1 MSDPNFYFQLALGVA
16 LFGFGWML
24 FRFGV
29 NAVGFVMGFLFGYSL
44 YNLLQ
49 SLLPVFDM
57 DPNQYMPDNP
67 WVIILFSIVFAV
79 VGIILAKRVYV
90 ALVFVG
96 VLAGLLYILYTDET
110 QMGYLR
116 QFFSEVGVLPHLDR
130 VLGNL
135 WPAILALII
144 AVLVI
149 YMEKQVIVLVT
160 ACAGSYLIAK
170 STAPILFL
178 PLCFIGYLLQ
188 HKQRP
193 LKKQPES

>member
-1 MSDPNFYFQLALGVA
+1 MNANDYFQLALGVG

-49 SLLPVFDM
+49 SLLPIFDM

-67 WVIILFSIVFAV
+67 WIIILFSIVFAV
-79 VGIILAKRVYV
+79 VGIILAKRMYV

-96 VLAGLLYILYTDET
+96 VLAGLLYVLYTDQT

-116 QFFSEVGVLPHLDR
+116 GFFAEVGVLQHLDR

-135 WPAILALII
+135 WPAVLSFII
-144 AVLVI
+144 AILVI
-149 YMEKQVIVLVT
+149 YMEKQVIILVT
-160 ACAGSYLIAK
+160 ACVGSYLIA
-170 STAPILFL
+170 SSVAPILFL

>member
-1 MSDPNFYFQLALGVA
+1 MNEPNLYFQLALGVG

-49 SLLPVFDM
+49 SLLPIFEI

-67 WVIILFSIVFAV
+67 WIIILFSIVFAV
-79 VGIILAKRVYV
+79 IGIILAKRMYV

-96 VLAGLLYILYTDET
+96 VLAGLLYVLYTDDK

-116 QFFSEVGVLPHLDR
+116 NFFEEVGVLQHLDR

-135 WPAILALII
+135 WPAILAFI
-144 AVLVI
+144 AAILVI
-149 YMEKQVIVLVT
+149 YMEKQVIILVT
-160 ACAGSYLIAK
+160 ACVGSYLIA
-170 STAPILFL
+170 SAIAPILFL

-193 LKKQPES
+193 IKKQPES